1 MHPMKSLK
9 YVPYIPSFMP
19 LCAKVKSRIEVVFF
33 EGEIITPII
42 TSYLLSSGRI
52 APNDITLGEEN

>member
-1 MHPMKSLK
+1 MKSLK

-19 LCAKVKSRIEVVFF
+19 LSAKVKNRIEVVFF
-33 EGEIITPII
+33 EGEIIPPII

-52 APNDITLGEEN
+52 SPNDITLGEEN